1 MTRIYRPYPV
11 AIPPHGCYTA
21 IVANAAVRHSLDS
34 LSVLVMPI
42 HFVIRRQWYRS
53 DAQPCRLSS
62 LSRRCKSCSGKCAS
76 GRGMHID
83 SLHGS
88 LQFLLTFDMPL
99 HVLSVLSLGSM
110 TRTGMVVV
118 CRCMGPRSRRFL
130 RQRVYVLI
138 CACGASIDNATDAN
152 KALCMHLCRS
162 TASAGLHANLP
173 CAPHTGA
180 TLV

>member
-1 MTRIYRPYPV
+1 MTAAHAACKLIPVGLTDACNSCKYCSNGHIMTRIYRPYPV

-88 LQFLLTFDMPL
+88 LQCLLTFDMAASCIVSSIPRI
-99 HVLSVLSLGSM
+99 HDSNRYGGCLSLHGTAVAALSE
-110 TRTGMVVV
+110 TAR
-118 CRCMGPRSRRFL
+118 RCA
-130 RQRVYVLI
+130 Y
-138 CACGASIDNATDAN
+138 
-152 KALCMHLCRS
+152 LCLWCIY
-162 TASAGLHANLP
+162 
-173 CAPHTGA
+173 
-180 TLV
+180 